1 MENFF
6 YNDQFCSD
14 LSDLMDILDI
24 DEDNLNELAEDW
36 SVKVEESAL
45 EKIFPITEQFIIDAV
60 NYHSARHDDRFPQDS
75 ETIFKSVGEAIK
87 NGIDIDKINDAMPSL
102 YYANGDK
109 FTITKINLVE
119 WCKP

>member
-14 LSDLMDILDI
+14 LSDLMDIFDI

-45 EKIFPITEQFIIDAV
+45 EKIFVLKKQFVVGAIIQQTDTWQE
-60 NYHSARHDDRFPQDS
+60 RFPEESDRV
-75 ETIFKSVGEAIK
+75 FKEIEDAIERS
-87 NGIDIDKINDAMPSL
+87 IDIEKMNELLPSL
-102 YYANGDK
+102 YYPNGDK